1 MDNNSPFIIN
11 IGRSLGAGGRY
22 IGKKLAEHFDIRYFD
37 KEILALAAKESG
49 FTPEIFEK
57 SDEHKGFLRSLIN
70 SIAPTMSGDFYSNQI
85 SDESLFRIQSD
96 AIRKVAADSSCVF
109 IGRCAD
115 YVLRDH
121 PRCVNVFIA
130 ADEKDRIERIM
141 KTSETD
147 EKTARRMMTQGDAKR
162 ANYYNF
168 YCSGK
173 WGVAATYDLCIN
185 SSVLGLDDT
194 FEVIKDFVIRK
205 LQLDKD

>member
-1 MDNNSPFIIN
+1 MENKSPFIIN

-22 IGKKLAEHFDIRYFD
+22 IGKKLAEHFGISYYD

-57 SDEHKGFLRSLIN
+57 SDEHKGFFRSLIN
-70 SIAPTMSGDFYSNQI
+70 SISPTMSGDFYSNQI

-96 AIRKVAADSSCVF
+96 AIKKVAANRSCVF

-115 YVLRDH
+115 YVLRNH

-130 ADEKDRIERIM
+130 ADEEDRIKRIM
-141 KTSETD
+141 ETTQTD
-147 EKTARRMMTQGDAKR
+147 EKTARRMITQGDSKR

-168 YCSGK
+168 YCRGK
-173 WGVAATYDLCIN
+173 WGAAATYDLCIN
-185 SSVLGLDDT
+185 SSVLGLDET
-194 FEVIKDFVIRK
+194 FNIIKDFAIKK

>member
-1 MDNNSPFIIN
+1 MEKKSPFIIN

-22 IGKKLAEHFDIRYFD
+22 IGKKLAEHFDISYFD

-57 SDEHKGFLRSLIN
+57 SDENKGFLRSLIN

-96 AIRKVAADSSCVF
+96 AIRKVAADRSCVF
-109 IGRCAD
+109 IGRCAG
-115 YVLRDH
+115 YVLRNH

-130 ADEKDRIERIM
+130 ADEEDRIKRIM
-141 KTSETD
+141 ENAQTD
-147 EKTARRMMTQGDAKR
+147 EKTAKRMMTHGDTKR

-168 YCSGK
+168 YCNGK
-173 WGVAATYDLCIN
+173 WGAAATYDLCIN
-185 SSVLGLDDT
+185 SSVLGLDGT
-194 FEVIKDFVIRK
+194 FDFIKDFVIKK
-205 LQLDKD
+205 LELDKD